1 MHTISIKAGVTSLLT
16 SGPSPPPQNFAPQ
29 GPPFRTVPEGPECV
43 SKNPPNRI
51 LGLKISTIFEA
62 SNNPQGGTYPRSGA
76 PGLK

>member
-1 MHTISIKAGVTSLLT
+1 MHTISIEAGVTSLLT

-51 LGLKISTIFEA
+51 LGYQQSLKPLT
-62 SNNPQGGTYPRSGA
+62 THKGA
-76 PGLK
+76 RTPGREPLV